1 LYDINKDLF
10 DIRQSLLKS
19 KRIKYMVGL
28 FGKLL
33 PLVAAGVGIFFI
45 GNILSRPAH
54 AAESA
59 GALSETG
66 SAIGTTLGS
75 LGAGVAQLG
84 TGVGSGLVGLLKPG
98 WELKNLIY
106 GESTEVPGSANASA
120 VAQSDAGGAG
130 RTGSNTITWS
140 SGTSRTVPSLSA
152 AAKSHYSSLGVSVS

>member
-1 LYDINKDLF
+1 LY

-19 KRIKYMVGL
+19 RRINNMVGL

-33 PLVAAGVGIFFI
+33 PLVAAGIGIFFI

-66 SAIGTTLGS
+66 SALGTTLGS
-75 LGAGVAQLG
+75 LGAGAAQLG

-106 GESTEVPGSANASA
+106 GESPNVPGSANASA

>member
-1 LYDINKDLF
+1 
-10 DIRQSLLKS
+10 
-19 KRIKYMVGL
+19 MVGL

-33 PLVAAGVGIFFI
+33 PLVAAGIGIFFI

-54 AAESA
+54 AVESA

-66 SAIGTTLGS
+66 SALGTTLGS
-75 LGAGVAQLG
+75 LGAGAAQLG

-106 GESTEVPGSANASA
+106 GESPNVPGSANASA

>member
-1 LYDINKDLF
+1 MGIL
-10 DIRQSLLKS
+10 S
-19 KRIKYMVGL
+19 KI
-28 FGKLL
+28 L
-33 PLVAAGVGIFFI
+33 PLLAVGVGVIFL
-45 GNILSRPAH
+45 GNALTRPAS
-54 AAESA
+54 ASATA
-59 GALSETG
+59 GALGETG
-66 SAIGTTLGS
+66 SALGTTLGS
-75 LGAGVAQLG
+75 LGAGAAQLG

-106 GESTEVPGSANASA
+106 GESPNVPGSANASA